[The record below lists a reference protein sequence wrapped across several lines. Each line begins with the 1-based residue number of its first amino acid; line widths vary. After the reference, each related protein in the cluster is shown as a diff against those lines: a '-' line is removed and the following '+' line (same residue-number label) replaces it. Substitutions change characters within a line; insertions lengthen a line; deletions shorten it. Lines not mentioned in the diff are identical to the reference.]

1 IIVLSSASSWL
12 PAPRLSL
19 YNMSTSSTAFILPL
33 EMVIF
38 YLDESTGNFVTTGK
52 QSSMG
57 AETIEQGD
65 YSKFKGNVPYCYKKD
80 PVLVD
85 LLPGVPY
92 NQQFSNCCKGG
103 VLASWG
109 EDPSESVS
117 SFQIGVGLAGT
128 SNKTLKLPKNFT
140 LLGPGPGYTCGP
152 AKIVPSTVFL
162 SPDHKRK
169 SQAMSK
175 FPFSASNFPRLLVIP
190 SLQQQ
195 EIVFA

>member
-1 IIVLSSASSWL
+1 MRVYEWSSSSQ
-12 PAPRLSL
+12 SL
-19 YNMSTSSTAFILPL
+19 ELAGRRGVDHLVNNAGVHAITLFEDTEDITNLICH
-33 EMVIF
+33 V
-38 YLDESTGNFVTTGK
+38 
-52 QSSMG
+52 G